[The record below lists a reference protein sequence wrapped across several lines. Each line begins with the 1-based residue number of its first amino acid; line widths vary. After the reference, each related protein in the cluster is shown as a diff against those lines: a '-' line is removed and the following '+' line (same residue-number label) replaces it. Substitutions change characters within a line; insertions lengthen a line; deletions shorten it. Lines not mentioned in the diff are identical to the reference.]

1 MSELGGIFQLFQ
13 IHGALYHRQGPL
25 VPAVGMGDA
34 LYSQVYLYDSADAA
48 RARAARAPELDANV
62 IRPLTLMLQESNP
75 LIQLYLTGQERFAE
89 IRAVEDNC
97 RMILNPQV
105 RLVVERGAD
114 LRRENLPTADEV
126 SMILPEEYGSGAFR
140 DIVLARRV
148 NGEDLGR
155 DLTLINP
162 NHALYLPL
170 HYVLLFPYGEH
181 GWHWGRT
188 WQDSQNKKL
197 AQRAFYRFR
206 LHTRVDEPTTLFNA
220 QKVFQQ
226 FVLDAW
232 DVCDQNKLSWM
243 RPHQANIRAELYN
256 GLADVL
262 GAGDADPEQVGKRV
276 VLPFGYVG
284 GDRFMQKL
292 YQDGIAI
299 VRHYGKPSLFIMF
312 TANPEWDEIVR
323 ELLPYQTAA
332 HRPHLVARVFNL

>member
-1 MSELGGIFQLFQ
+1 MQLIPLAPGLRGEGRQLRVPLSFVDQRARWTGHDLGRLDIRCTGCNAMHWTAESSASRRPKGGEASFESCCKQGKVQIERMRPLPEPLNALMSGGDTQARAFREGLRRWNSIFAFTSIKFNMDNRMSEIGGIFQLFQ

-34 LYSQVYLYDSADAA
+34 LYSQVYLYDPADAA
-48 RARAARAPELDANV
+48 RARAARAPELDAHL
-62 IRPLTLMLQESNP
+62 IRSLTLMLQESNP
-75 LIQLYLTGQERFAE
+75 LIQLYLTAQERFAE

-97 RMILNPQV
+97 RMILNPQL

-126 SMILPEEYGSGAFR
+126 SMILPEEYGSGGFR

-188 WQDSQNKKL
+188 LQDAQNKKL
-197 AQRAFYRFR
+197 A
-206 LHTRVDEPTTLFNA
+206 
-220 QKVFQQ
+220 
-226 FVLDAW
+226 
-232 DVCDQNKLSWM
+232 
-243 RPHQANIRAELYN
+243 
-256 GLADVL
+256 
-262 GAGDADPEQVGKRV
+262 
-276 VLPFGYVG
+276 
-284 GDRFMQKL
+284 
-292 YQDGIAI
+292 
-299 VRHYGKPSLFIMF
+299 
-312 TANPEWDEIVR
+312 
-323 ELLPYQTAA
+323 
-332 HRPHLVARVFNL
+332 